1 MKKRS
6 SKEIFEETIIELS
19 NNIPMNKITVKM
31 IVEESGLSLQ
41 TFYNYYKDKA
51 ELVLS
56 IHKNE
61 GNKIMEKLDKEQISF
76 REVIIENA
84 KFYLKYKNFMLNA
97 IKNTSGQDSYAL
109 LSADNAYNIFRRYL
123 LKKRNIEKLP
133 ADIDFYLKMYT
144 CSNVMMYAYWVENME
159 ETSVEEFADL
169 ILEGMPKKL
178 SDYILDIDSFPD
190 PSKHWLIFKIINCYY
205 TILTYSIN
213 IKIY

>member
-31 IVEESGLSLQ
+31 IVEKSGLSLQ
-41 TFYNYYKDKA
+41 TFYNYYKDKS

-61 GNKIMEKLDKEQISF
+61 GNKIMEKLDKELISF

-109 LSADNAYNIFRRYL
+109 MSADNAYNIF
-123 LKKRNIEKLP
+123 
-133 ADIDFYLKMYT
+133 T
-144 CSNVMMYAYWVENME
+144 
-159 ETSVEEFADL
+159 
-169 ILEGMPKKL
+169 
-178 SDYILDIDSFPD
+178 
-190 PSKHWLIFKIINCYY
+190 
-205 TILTYSIN
+205 
-213 IKIY
+213 

>member
-190 PSKHWLIFKIINCYY
+190 PSKH
-205 TILTYSIN
+205 
-213 IKIY
+213 